1 VAHVSQQ
8 ISDIHKSRRSRRL
21 VISILGRRA
30 GWSGNEQQ
38 NDETAQNGESHQEF
52 IKSEMK

>member
-1 VAHVSQQ
+1 VQQ
-8 ISDIHKSRRSRRL
+8 ISDIDKSRRSRRL